1 MQGGFAVAVTS
12 NHAGQGL
19 FSLLR
24 VKNRKGGA
32 GLMVVDFFGDMPMSI
47 TQGGDLGEVGNE
59 NNLLVASHFR
69 EHLAHPQRGFSRDAG
84 INFVKNAGV
93 VAPFFAHQA
102 FEGQEQAGFF
112 STAGH
117 LSQGSGFLTGVGA
130 EPQLG
135 LVQALEGIL
144 REPSLPVYLG
154 GVHRGRSGW

>member
-1 MQGGFAVAVTS
+1 MFITCQRIQARPAHSGQASAFRPGQRIQARPAHSGQASAIEQVLGLLQGGFAVAVTS

-69 EHLAHPQRGFSRDAG
+69 FSPR
-84 INFVKNAGV
+84 FSCEMREETLLTL
-93 VAPFFAHQA
+93 Q
-102 FEGQEQAGFF
+102 GQ
-112 STAGH
+112 
-117 LSQGSGFLTGVGA
+117 
-130 EPQLG
+130 
-135 LVQALEGIL
+135 
-144 REPSLPVYLG
+144 
-154 GVHRGRSGW
+154 